1 MNGGCTIFQQGNGT
15 GLNSQ
20 ERELTQQ
27 FPEVWAED
35 NPPGLAKQVPLVIE
49 LKPSTITS
57 AAALGL
63 PDLAKPF
70 TLYVTEKEKVAMGV
84 LSQIT
89 GTWDRPVTYL

>member
-35 NPPGLAKQVPLVIE
+35 NPPGLAKQVPLVIA
-49 LKPSTITS
+49 LKPGTITS
-57 AAALGL
+57 AL
-63 PDLAKPF
+63 PWACQ
-70 TLYVTEKEKVAMGV
+70 TL
-84 LSQIT
+84 LSH
-89 GTWDRPVTYL
+89 LLFM